1 MRTILVAALVLAA
14 ACKGKA
20 GDAPRDSAA
29 AGAGDTAMFGAADTA
44 AVGAGDTAA
53 ARAGD
58 TAAVLAADT
67 VKPTAP
73 APTRTPT
80 PTPTPAPAA
89 PAATA
94 GTGMRDAYHTAPRD
108 TISRVAYDGW
118 KQYELNCARCH
129 GEYAVGTSFAPSLAV
144 SLKPNGTVPTQEMFV
159 TIVCQGRKEKGMP
172 SWCELGLEM
181 SKIQGMY
188 AYLKGRADGKIGVGR
203 PAVRE
208 S

>member
-1 MRTILVAALVLAA
+1 MRAILVAALVLAA
-14 ACKGKA
+14 ACKGKT

-29 AGAGDTAMFGAADTA
+29 VM
-44 AVGAGDTAA
+44 AGDTAA
-53 ARAGD
+53 AMAGDTGAVVAVD
-58 TAAVLAADT
+58 TAAVDTAAVST
-67 VKPTAP
+67 AAPPTA
-73 APTRTPT
+73 
-80 PTPTPAPAA
+80 AA
-89 PAATA
+89 PAAAPPTA
-94 GTGMRDAYHTAPRD
+94 AEPTAAAPVRDPYHTAPRD

-129 GEYAVGTSFAPSLAV
+129 GEYGVGTSFAPALAV
-144 SLKPNGTVPTQEMFV
+144 SLKQGGTVPTQESFV

-181 SKIQGMY
+181 TKIQGIY

-208 S
+208 G

>member
-1 MRTILVAALVLAA
+1 MRAILVAARVLAA

-29 AGAGDTAMFGAADTA
+29 VM
-44 AVGAGDTAA
+44 AGDTAA
-53 ARAGD
+53 AMAGDTGAVVAVD
-58 TAAVLAADT
+58 TAAVDTAAVST
-67 VKPTAP
+67 AAPPTA
-73 APTRTPT
+73 
-80 PTPTPAPAA
+80 AA
-89 PAATA
+89 PAAAPPTA
-94 GTGMRDAYHTAPRD
+94 AEPTAAAPVRDPYHTAPRD

-129 GEYAVGTSFAPSLAV
+129 GEYGVGTSFAPALAV
-144 SLKPNGTVPTQEMFV
+144 SLKQGGTVPTQESFV

-181 SKIQGMY
+181 TKIQGIY

-208 S
+208 G

>member
-1 MRTILVAALVLAA
+1 MRAILVAALVLAA

-29 AGAGDTAMFGAADTA
+29 VM
-44 AVGAGDTAA
+44 AGDTAA
-53 ARAGD
+53 AMAGDTGAVVAVD
-58 TAAVLAADT
+58 TAAVDTAAVST
-67 VKPTAP
+67 AAPPTA
-73 APTRTPT
+73 
-80 PTPTPAPAA
+80 AA
-89 PAATA
+89 PAAAPPTA
-94 GTGMRDAYHTAPRD
+94 AEPTAAAPVRDPYHTAPRD

-129 GEYAVGTSFAPSLAV
+129 GEYGVGTSFAPALAV
-144 SLKPNGTVPTQEMFV
+144 SLKQGGTVPTQESFV

-181 SKIQGMY
+181 TKIQGIY

-208 S
+208 G

>member
-1 MRTILVAALVLAA
+1 MRAILVAALVLAA

-20 GDAPRDSAA
+20 GDTAA
-29 AGAGDTAMFGAADTA
+29 VRAGDTA

-53 ARAGD
+53 VMAGD
-58 TAAVLAADT
+58 TAAVMAGDTTAAETPAVSAVDT
-67 VKPTAP
+67 TKRSAP
-73 APTRTPT
+73 APTA
-80 PTPTPAPAA
+80 TPAPSAA
-89 PAATA
+89 S
-94 GTGMRDAYHTAPRD
+94 GGMRDPYHTAPRD

-129 GEYAVGTSFAPSLAV
+129 GEYGVGTSFAPALAV
-144 SLKPNGTVPTQEMFV
+144 SLKQGGTVPTQESFV

-181 SKIQGMY
+181 TKIQGIY

-208 S
+208 G